1 MAYFGSVLVGLSI
14 YFLFTLFRYAALLQL
29 LIQLNK
35 NTLDIIRGGESDD
48 VKQAKLLKNAGKLFV
63 QSLKLLLITLV
74 VTSPAILFYFYF
86 QNLFDTG
93 LFWAEITLLSML
105 GVLIPVFFKRWR
117 K

>member
-14 YFLFTLFRYAALLQL
+14 YFLFTFYRYADLLQL

-35 NTLDIIRGGESDD
+35 NTLEIIRGAESDE
-48 VKQAKLLKNAGKLFV
+48 VKQARLLKNAGNLFV
-63 QSLKLLLITLV
+63 QSLKLLLITLLV
-74 VTSPAILFYFYF
+74 SSPAILFYFYF

-93 LFWAEITLLSML
+93 LFWVAITLLSML
-105 GVLIPVFFKRWR
+105 GVVMPLFFKRWR

>member
-14 YFLFTLFRYAALLQL
+14 YFLFTSYRYADLLQL
-29 LIQLNK
+29 LVQLNK

-48 VKQAKLLKNAGKLFV
+48 VKQAKLLNNAGNLLL

-74 VTSPAILFYFYF
+74 VSSPAILFYFDF

-93 LFWAEITLLSML
+93 LFWVESTLLSML
-105 GVLIPVFFKRWR
+105 GVLIPLFFNRWR

>member
-1 MAYFGSVLVGLSI
+1 MAYLGSVLVGLSI
-14 YFLFTLFRYAALLQL
+14 YFLFTFYRYADLLQL

-48 VKQAKLLKNAGKLFV
+48 VKQVKLLKNSGNLFN
-63 QSLKLLLITLV
+63 QSLKLFFITLLV
-74 VTSPAILFYFYF
+74 SSPAILFYLYY
-86 QNLFDTG
+86 QNLFDTFS
-93 LFWAEITLLSML
+93 FWVESTLLSIL

>member
-14 YFLFTLFRYAALLQL
+14 YFLFTFYRYASLLQL

-35 NTLDIIRGGESDD
+35 NTLDIIRGGESDE
-48 VKQAKLLKNAGKLFV
+48 VKQTKLLNNAGNLFL
-63 QSLKLLLITLV
+63 QSLKLLLLTLV
-74 VTSPAILFYFYF
+74 VSSPAILFYFYF

-93 LFWAEITLLSML
+93 FFWVAITLFSML